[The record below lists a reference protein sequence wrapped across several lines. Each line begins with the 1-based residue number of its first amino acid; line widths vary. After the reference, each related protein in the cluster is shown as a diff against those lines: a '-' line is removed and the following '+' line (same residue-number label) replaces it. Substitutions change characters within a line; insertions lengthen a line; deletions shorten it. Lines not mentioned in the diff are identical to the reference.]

1 MDFADTRWSLVL
13 AASGGRTVTARA
25 ALSDLCGAYY
35 QPVFRFLRSDGRAD
49 DEARELT
56 HAFFARIL
64 SGNGFEGA
72 DPQRGRF
79 RSFLLG
85 ALKHFLADH
94 RAHAGRAKRGGGA
107 EHVPLDPLPDA
118 DADAASACA
127 VQYPD
132 SVTLPPDEAFDR
144 QWALTVLDRA
154 LTSLESLLG
163 SEGKTAQFTVLRPWL
178 AGTPGGGS
186 QAEAA
191 ASLGLTGNA
200 FRVAV
205 HRLRQRFREAI
216 REELTQTLA
225 PGISPDG
232 EFDHLRAALARHRP
246 GQF

>member
-1 MDFADTRWSLVL
+1 MSFSDTRWSLVL
-13 AASGGRTVTARA
+13 AASGGRTGTARA

-35 QPVFRFLRSDGRAD
+35 QPVFRFLRSEGRSD
-49 DEARELT
+49 DDARELT

-64 SGNGFEGA
+64 SGSGFEGA
-72 DPQRGRF
+72 DPVRGRF
-79 RSFLLG
+79 RSFVLG

-107 EHVPLDPLPDA
+107 EHVPLDPDLAA
-118 DADAASACA
+118 DSTCA

-132 SVTLPPDEAFDR
+132 LVTLAPDAAFDR

-154 LTSLESLLG
+154 LTSLEGLLG
-163 SEGKTAQFTVLRPWL
+163 SEEKAAVFTALRPWL
-178 AGTPGGGS
+178 AGIPSEGN

-191 ASLGLTGNA
+191 AALGLTGNA

-216 REELTQTLA
+216 RREIAQTLA
-225 PGISPDG
+225 PGISPDE
-232 EFDHLRAALARHRP
+232 EFDHLRAALSRR
-246 GQF
+246 GLGTR